1 MSAPIWIIDEIVV
14 RPGRGPDFLQCYLEN
29 YAPGAVSRGM
39 TLVHQMVEPAMW
51 LDDEPNR
58 ILLIWAVPDAGTMWM
73 GKHVARMT
81 ADVTTFWEDTAPP
94 FIISRKRSITA
105 EADQLEALANV

>member
-1 MSAPIWIIDEIVV
+1 MSAPIWIIDDVVV
-14 RPGRGPDFLQCYLEN
+14 RPGHGPAFLQRYLKE
-29 YAPGAVSRGM
+29 YAPGAASRGM

-58 ILLIWAVPDAGTMWM
+58 ILLIWSVPDAGAMWVS
-73 GKHVARMT
+73 KHVARMT
-81 ADVTTFWEDTAPP
+81 TDVTAFWEETAPP

-105 EADQLEALANV
+105 EASQLEALANV